1 MEVEVEMGEME
12 MGNKMRIMR
21 IKRCRMKQI
30 RVFGKEYDC
39 YNIKIQVEN
48 STAETMEIKNMS
60 LGMLEIT
67 ELIMNGGTFTLD
79 NVHQNSN
86 KYEKLILSK
95 S

>member
-1 MEVEVEMGEME
+1 MEEVEDVEVEVEMGEME

-48 STAETMEIKNMS
+48 SMAEKMEIKNMS
-60 LGMLEIT
+60 LGIAVVLGDIIT
-67 ELIMNGGTFTLD
+67 SG
-79 NVHQNSN
+79 
-86 KYEKLILSK
+86 
-95 S
+95 